1 MCGATITQEE
11 VWPRTDGVMTSR
23 PLLVA
28 LAVTVLITTIR
39 MTGTVDSDVAWQLW
53 IAGRIHAG
61 ANLYRDIIETNPPLW
76 FWMALPI
83 DRIASYLHVR
93 PEPVL
98 TGAIGALV
106 ALSLAATHRLMGHI
120 DPKRCALLLSY
131 GALALM
137 AMPWAHVGQ
146 REQIA
151 LIATVPYAALIAARR
166 DERPVPLALA
176 ISIGIGAALGFALK
190 QYFLL
195 VPIALELW
203 LLAGLRR
210 AWRP

>member
-1 MCGATITQEE
+1 MTAISSLANDRAGA
-11 VWPRTDGVMTSR
+11 PRLPAVMASR
-23 PLLVA
+23 PLWVA
-28 LAVTVLITTIR
+28 LIATAFITLLR
-39 MTGTVDSDVAWQLW
+39 LTGTVDSDVAWQLW

-120 DPKRCALLLSY
+120 D
-131 GALALM
+131 
-137 AMPWAHVGQ
+137 
-146 REQIA
+146 
-151 LIATVPYAALIAARR
+151 
-166 DERPVPLALA
+166 
-176 ISIGIGAALGFALK
+176 
-190 QYFLL
+190 
-195 VPIALELW
+195 
-203 LLAGLRR
+203 
-210 AWRP
+210 